1 MVSTSTTVGA
11 LGFARGFVALEKHVS
26 AAVPCPLN
34 PADRVFFFC
43 FVFLAGSA
51 FESAENSL
59 QDWRL
64 RIRTSNGN
72 AITSSCLGCR
82 GHKPWRFIGMG
93 QRAAVFQ
100 AGVQYV
106 G

>member
-11 LGFARGFVALEKHVS
+11 LGFARGFVAL
-26 AAVPCPLN
+26 AACICRGAMPVG
-34 PADRVFFFC
+34 FC
-43 FVFLAGSA
+43 RQSFVGVVFLAGSA
-51 FESAENSL
+51 FESAANNV

-64 RIRTSNGN
+64 RIHTSNGN

-82 GHKPWRFIGMG
+82 GHKSWRFIGMG